1 MLEAAGGAML
11 DVVSGAMLEVVS
23 GAVTEFCREL
33 TCAVSKE
40 SWRVILFKSA
50 CWAAEPCMSD
60 ISTSECC
67 SCDV

>member
-1 MLEAAGGAML
+1 
-11 DVVSGAMLEVVS
+11 MLEVVS
-23 GAVTEFCREL
+23 GGVTEFCREL

-40 SWRVILFKSA
+40 SCRDIFFKSA

-60 ISTSECC
+60 INASAFC